1 MNTPE
6 TFPVNYKVYTLA
18 GQPTPWMRAGKCG
31 KRHYDQQ
38 KHTKMAKGIEL
49 MAQHGQLPTFT
60 KPLRLVVVFYFPMPA
75 TMSEPKKALLRGT
88 HHSNKPDGDNLEKFL
103 LDLAKD
109 CRIIRDDCIIASVIK
124 DKLYSDNPRTEFVL
138 MEL

>member
-1 MNTPE
+1 MNIRE
-6 TFPVNYKVYTLA
+6 MFPVNYKVYTLA

-38 KHTKMAKGIEL
+38 KHTKLVKGIEL
-49 MAQHGQLPTFT
+49 MAQHGALPTFT
-60 KPLRLVVVFYFPMPA
+60 KALRLIVVFYFPMPEK
-75 TMSEPKKALLRGT
+75 MSDKKKGTVRGT
-88 HHSNKPDGDNLEKFL
+88 HHSNKPDADNLEKFL

-109 CRIIRDDCIIASVIK
+109 CRIIKDDCIIASVVK
-124 DKLYSDNPRTEFVL
+124 DKIYCDNPRTEFVL